1 MSIKNEIQKTWQE
14 IPSEVKTFLKRSL
27 LILIIWK
34 IIYNGFL
41 FNGRIIDKPLTDL
54 STMGAE
60 KTMHFFYPQSVL
72 AIKEECNPSIEV
84 NNEIVCLD
92 FLYKDGRKIVG
103 VADACN
109 ALELYI
115 LYLGFLF
122 SFPIAIK
129 KYKRIIFFSIAGIV
143 IIYLA
148 NIIRL
153 AALAEM
159 NMRRMDAVDMAHHYV
174 FKMIVYTLIFGLWV
188 LFTRKPL
195 HNETSA

>member
-1 MSIKNEIQKTWQE
+1 MMKLEIKESWHSI
-14 IPSEVKTFLKRSL
+14 PAEVKIFLKRAL
-27 LILIIWK
+27 LIFIIWK
-34 IIYNGFL
+34 IVYNGFL
-41 FNGRIIDKPLTDL
+41 FNGRIIDKPLTDF
-54 STMGAE
+54 STKGAE
-60 KTMHFFYPQSVL
+60 KIMQLFYPKNILS
-72 AIKEECNPSIEV
+72 IKEECNPSIEL
-84 NNEIVCLD
+84 NYEMVCFD

-103 VADACN
+103 VADGCN

-174 FKMIVYTLIFGLWV
+174 FKMIVYVLIFGLWV
-188 LFTRKPL
+188 LYIKKSPL
-195 HNETSA
+195 NES